1 MSLVPFLLGENVLLL
16 FRHHPL
22 ASFFSLLSISL
33 STHTHTHTRN
43 IYMQATVCT
52 TLITLSLFNPRET
65 LFFLSPSKMFLL
77 LIPIHSTSYTY
88 FPLSLSSFSTR
99 VPVLACTHM
108 CFYAR
113 SRAPVTL
120 CATLCAPSEPHYPR
134 VKVSLRPAASL
145 QDEEEALP
153 SLNGRRATPVGTER

>member
-1 MSLVPFLLGENVLLL
+1 MLAIAQCVHYSYTNFLFSTREKL
-16 FRHHPL
+16 P
-22 ASFFSLLSISL
+22 FSLSL
-33 STHTHTHTRN
+33 PFT
-43 IYMQATVCT
+43 
-52 TLITLSLFNPRET
+52 F
-65 LFFLSPSKMFLL
+65 KMFLF

-88 FPLSLSSFSTR
+88 FLSTPPSLFFFNPGPCSR
-99 VPVLACTHM
+99 MHAYM

-134 VKVSLRPAASL
+134 VKVSLRPAARL
-145 QDEEEALP
+145 QDEEALP